1 VLTIKRGKAMK
12 KILCLILCAVIA
24 VSAFASG
31 KKEQQQLKEINISY
45 VRSPFNLPLII
56 MKEKGMA
63 EKAFGEKG
71 IKVNYYEIT
80 SGAKQTEAI
89 AAGSLDIASVINS
102 VSVILAN
109 AAGNP
114 VEIFAG
120 FSKPEQM
127 FTIMTTNPDV
137 KTPAD
142 LKGKKVAGPK
152 GTVLNELLVAALDK
166 EGMTIADVEY
176 INMGIPNA
184 VQAMLSGK
192 VDCALA
198 AAASVVAAEKN
209 GARIL
214 VTCEGYVSPLLISA
228 CSKDFAKNHAD
239 MLKIYT
245 DTYKEAKAWM
255 EANMD
260 EALAIGAKVQDISM
274 EDAKKLYSWS
284 NFTDCLTDADLDAL
298 DYDISFMVDTGMI
311 EKSIDKKDFVN
322 KMALK

>member
-1 VLTIKRGKAMK
+1 MK
-12 KILCLILCAVIA
+12 KLLCLILCSVIA

-31 KKEQQQLKEINISY
+31 NKEKEQLKEINISY

-109 AAGNP
+109 ASGNP

-120 FSKPEQM
+120 FSKPEKM
-127 FTIMTTNPDV
+127 FTIMTVNDSI
-137 KTPAD
+137 KTPKD

-152 GTVLNELLVAALDK
+152 GTVLNELLVAALAK
-166 EGMTIADVEY
+166 EGMTLDDVEY

-184 VQAMLSGK
+184 VQAMLAGK

-198 AAASVVAAEKN
+198 AAANVVNAEKN
-209 GARIL
+209 GARVL
-214 VTCEGYVSPLLISA
+214 VTCEGYVSPLLIAA
-228 CSKDFAKNHAD
+228 CGKDFAANHPD
-239 MLKIYT
+239 MLKLYKE
-245 DTYKEAKAWM
+245 TYAEAKAWM
-255 EANMD
+255 ESNMD
-260 EALAIGAKVQDISM
+260 EALALGAKVQDISI
-274 EDAKKLYSWS
+274 EDAKKLYNWS
-284 NFTDCLTDADLDAL
+284 NFTNSLVKTDLDAL
-298 DYDISFMVDTGMI
+298 EYDINFMVENGMI
-311 EKSIDKKDFVN
+311 ESHIDKNDFVN
-322 KMALK
+322 KLAFK

>member
-1 VLTIKRGKAMK
+1 MK
-12 KILCLILCAVIA
+12 KLICLILCAIIA
-24 VSAFASG
+24 ASAFASG
-31 KKEQQQLKEINISY
+31 KNEEQLKEINISY

-80 SGAKQTEAI
+80 SGAKQSEAI

-102 VSVILAN
+102 ASVILAN

-120 FSKPEQM
+120 FSKPEKM
-127 FTIMTTNPDV
+127 FTIMTANPDI

-142 LKGKKVAGPK
+142 LKGKKIAGPK
-152 GTVLNELLVAALDK
+152 GTVLHELLVAALKK
-166 EGMTIADVEY
+166 EGLSINDVEH

-184 VQAMLSGK
+184 VQAMLAGR

-198 AAASVVAAEKN
+198 AAASVVNAEKN
-209 GARIL
+209 GGRIL

-228 CSKDFAKNHAD
+228 CSKEFAKNHPD

-260 EALAIGAKVQDISM
+260 EALAIGAKVQDISI

-284 NFTDCLTDADLDAL
+284 NFTDHLTEADLSAL
-298 DYDISFMVDTGMI
+298 EYDVNFMLETGMI
-311 EKSIDKKDFVN
+311 EKPIDKMDFVN
-322 KMALK
+322 RMALK

>member
-1 VLTIKRGKAMK
+1 MK
-12 KILCLILCAVIA
+12 KSMCLILCAVLA

-31 KKEQQQLKEINISY
+31 KGEKQDLKEINISY

-80 SGAKQTEAI
+80 SGAKQSEAI

-102 VSVILAN
+102 ASVILAN

-120 FSKPEQM
+120 FSKPEKM
-127 FTIMTTNPDV
+127 FTIMTSNPDV

-152 GTVLNELLVAALDK
+152 GTVLHELLVAALKK
-166 EGMTIADVEY
+166 EGLTTADIEF
-176 INMGIPNA
+176 INMGIPNG

-198 AAASVVAAEKN
+198 AAASVVNAEKN
-209 GARIL
+209 GGRVL

-228 CSKDFAKNHAD
+228 CGKSFAEKHPD
-239 MLKIYT
+239 MLELYIA
-245 DTYKEAKAWM
+245 TYKEAKEWM
-255 EANMD
+255 EANME
-260 EALAIGAKVQDISM
+260 EALAIGAKVQDISI
-274 EDAKKLYSWS
+274 EDAEKLFDWS
-284 NFTDCLTDADLDAL
+284 NFTDHLTAADLDAL
-298 DYDISFMVDTGMI
+298 EYDVNFMLENGMI
-311 EKSIDKKDFVN
+311 EKRIDKMDFVN
-322 KMALK
+322 KMALR

>member
-1 VLTIKRGKAMK
+1 M
-12 KILCLILCAVIA
+12 CAIIA
-24 VSAFASG
+24 VSVFASG
-31 KKEQQQLKEINISY
+31 KKEEQLKEINISY

-63 EKAFGEKG
+63 EKAFGERG

-114 VEIFAG
+114 IEIFAG
-120 FSKPEQM
+120 FSRPEKM
-127 FTIMTTNPDV
+127 FTIMTANDAI

-142 LKGKKVAGPK
+142 LKGKKIAGPK
-152 GTVLNELLVAALDK
+152 GTVLNELLVAALKK
-166 EGMTIADVEY
+166 EGMSVKDIEF

-198 AAASVVAAEKN
+198 AAASVVNAEKN
-209 GARIL
+209 GGRVL

-228 CSKDFAKNHAD
+228 CSKDFAEKHPE
-239 MLKIYT
+239 MLKLYKAA
-245 DTYKEAKAWM
+245 YKEANAWM
-255 EANMD
+255 EANME
-260 EALAIGAKVQDISM
+260 EALAIGAGVQDISM
-274 EDAKKLYSWS
+274 EDARKLFAWS
-284 NFTDCLTDADLDAL
+284 NFVGSLTDADLDAL
-298 DYDISFMVDTGMI
+298 DYDVNFMVESGMI
-311 EKSIDKKDFVN
+311 EKPLDKMDFVN

>member
-1 VLTIKRGKAMK
+1 MK
-12 KILCLILCAVIA
+12 KLLCLILCIVLAG
-24 VSAFASG
+24 SLFASG
-31 KKEQQQLKEINISY
+31 KKEEQLKEINISY

-102 VSVILAN
+102 ASVILAN

-120 FSKPEQM
+120 FSKPEKM
-127 FTIMTTNPDV
+127 FTIMTSNPNI

-142 LKGKKVAGPK
+142 LKGKKIAGPK
-152 GTVLNELLVAALDK
+152 GTVLHELLVAALKK
-166 EGMTIADVEY
+166 EGLTIKDVEH

-184 VQAMLSGK
+184 VQAMLAGK

-209 GARIL
+209 GGRVL

-228 CSKDFAKNHAD
+228 CSKDFAAAHPD
-239 MLKIYT
+239 MLKLYT
-245 DTYKEAKAWM
+245 DTYKEALKWM
-255 EANMD
+255 TANMD
-260 EALAIGAKVQDISM
+260 EALALGAQVQDISI
-274 EDAKKLYSWS
+274 EDAKKLFSWS
-284 NFTDCLTDADLDAL
+284 NFTDHLTDADMDAL
-298 DYDISFMVDTGMI
+298 HYDINFMLESGMI
-311 EKSIDKKDFVN
+311 ENKINSADFVN

>member
-1 VLTIKRGKAMK
+1 MK
-12 KILCLILCAVIA
+12 KTICLILCVIIT
-24 VSAFASG
+24 VSVFASG
-31 KKEQQQLKEINISY
+31 KKEEQLKEINISY

-63 EKAFGEKG
+63 EKVFGEKG

-114 VEIFAG
+114 IEIFSG
-120 FSKPEQM
+120 FSRPEKM
-127 FTIMTTNPDV
+127 FTIMTANDAI

-142 LKGKKVAGPK
+142 LKGKKIAGPK
-152 GTVLNELLVAALDK
+152 GTVLHELLVAALKK
-166 EGMTIADVEY
+166 EGLTINDVEH

-198 AAASVVAAEKN
+198 AAANVVNAEKN
-209 GARIL
+209 GGRVL
-214 VTCEGYVSPLLISA
+214 VTCEGYVSPLLIAA
-228 CSKDFAKNHAD
+228 CSKDFAEKHSD
-239 MLKIYT
+239 MLKLYT
-245 DTYKEAKAWM
+245 AAYKEAKAWM
-255 EANMD
+255 EANME

-274 EDAKKLYSWS
+274 EDARKLFAWS
-284 NFTDCLTDADLDAL
+284 NFIGSLSDADLNAL
-298 DYDISFMVDTGMI
+298 DYDVNFMVESGMI
-311 EKSIDKKDFVN
+311 EKPINKMDFVN

>member
-1 VLTIKRGKAMK
+1 MK
-12 KILCLILCAVIA
+12 KFLCLILCAVIA

-31 KKEQQQLKEINISY
+31 KKEEQQLKEINISY

-114 VEIFAG
+114 VEIFSG

-152 GTVLNELLVAALDK
+152 GTVLNELLVAALNK
-166 EGMTIADVEY
+166 EGMTLDDIEY

-184 VQAMLSGK
+184 VQAMLSY
-192 VDCALA
+192 L
-198 AAASVVAAEKN
+198 S
-209 GARIL
+209 
-214 VTCEGYVSPLLISA
+214 LLKGLCRQSSCNA
-228 CSKDFAKNHAD
+228 
-239 MLKIYT
+239 
-245 DTYKEAKAWM
+245 
-255 EANMD
+255 
-260 EALAIGAKVQDISM
+260 QDLHRHI
-274 EDAKKLYSWS
+274 
-284 NFTDCLTDADLDAL
+284 
-298 DYDISFMVDTGMI
+298 
-311 EKSIDKKDFVN
+311 
-322 KMALK
+322 

>member
-1 VLTIKRGKAMK
+1 MK
-12 KILCLILCAVIA
+12 KLLCLILCAVVA
-24 VSAFASG
+24 VSSFASG
-31 KKEQQQLKEINISY
+31 KKEEQSLKEINISY

-114 VEIFAG
+114 VEIFSG
-120 FSKPEQM
+120 FSRPQKM
-127 FTIMTTNPDV
+127 FTIMTTNPDI

-142 LKGKKVAGPK
+142 LKGKKIAGPK
-152 GTVLNELLVAALDK
+152 GTVLHELLVAALNK
-166 EGMTIADVEY
+166 EGMTIADVEH

-184 VQAMLSGK
+184 VQAMLAGK

-198 AAASVVAAEKN
+198 AAANVVAAEKN

-214 VTCEGYVSPLLISA
+214 VTCEGYVSPLLIAA
-228 CSKDFAKNHAD
+228 CSKDFAKNHPD
-239 MLKIYT
+239 MPKLYVA
-245 DTYKEAKAWM
+245 TYKEAKGWM

-260 EALAIGAKVQDISM
+260 EALEIGAKVQDISI
-274 EDAKKLYSWS
+274 EDAKKLYDWS
-284 NFTDCLTDADLDAL
+284 NFIETLSKDDLNYL
-298 DYDISFMVDTGMI
+298 DYDIGFMMDTGMI
-311 EKSIDKKDFVN
+311 EQKVDKKDFVN

>member
-1 VLTIKRGKAMK
+1 MK
-12 KILCLILCAVIA
+12 KLLCLILCVLIA
-24 VSAFASG
+24 ASVFASG
-31 KKEQQQLKEINISY
+31 KKEEQLKEINISY

-102 VSVILAN
+102 ASVILAN

-120 FSKPEQM
+120 FSKPEKM
-127 FTIMTTNPDV
+127 FTIMTTNPDI

-142 LKGKKVAGPK
+142 LKGKKIAGPK
-152 GTVLNELLVAALDK
+152 GTVLHELLVAALKK
-166 EGMTIADVEY
+166 EGLTIKDVEH

-184 VQAMLSGK
+184 VQAMLAGK

-209 GARIL
+209 GGRVL
-214 VTCEGYVSPLLISA
+214 VTCEGYVSPLLIAA
-228 CSKDFAKNHAD
+228 CSKDFAAKHPD
-239 MLKIYT
+239 MLKLYT
-245 DTYKEAKAWM
+245 DTYKEALKWM
-255 EANMD
+255 NANMD
-260 EALAIGAKVQDISM
+260 EALELGAKVQDISM
-274 EDAKKLYSWS
+274 EDAKKLYGWS
-284 NFTDCLTDADLDAL
+284 NFTDHLTKADLDAL
-298 DYDISFMVDTGMI
+298 EYDVNFMLESGMI
-311 EKSIDKKDFVN
+311 ENKINSADFVN

>member
-1 VLTIKRGKAMK
+1 MK
-12 KILCLILCAVIA
+12 KNLCLILCAVIA

-31 KKEQQQLKEINISY
+31 KKEEQQQLKEINISY

-63 EKAFGEKG
+63 EKAFGEQG

-127 FTIMTTNPDV
+127 FTIMTADNSI

-142 LKGKKVAGPK
+142 LKGKKIAGPK
-152 GTVLNELLVAALDK
+152 GTVLHELLVAALK
-166 EGMTIADVEY
+166 QEGLSVNDVEH

-214 VTCEGYVSPLLISA
+214 VTCEGYVSPLLIAA
-228 CSKDFAKNHAD
+228 CSKDFAKNHPD
-239 MLKIYT
+239 MLKLYT
-245 DTYKEAKAWM
+245 ATYKEAKAWM

-260 EALAIGAKVQDISM
+260 EALAIGAKVQDISL

-284 NFTDCLTDADLDAL
+284 NFTDHLTEADLDAL

-311 EKSIDKKDFVN
+311 EKSIDKNDFVN